1 MAIFA
6 GVILENNTWLDIN
19 TKEPAGPEQK
29 LIFAIN
35 RTLKISLF
43 TT

>member
-6 GVILENNTWLDIN
+6 GVILENNTWIDKN

-29 LIFAIN
+29 LI
-35 RTLKISLF
+35 LP
-43 TT
+43 

>member
-19 TKEPAGPEQK
+19 TEEPAG
-29 LIFAIN
+29 
-35 RTLKISLF
+35 TKIDFCYKQNIENF
-43 TT
+43 TIYD